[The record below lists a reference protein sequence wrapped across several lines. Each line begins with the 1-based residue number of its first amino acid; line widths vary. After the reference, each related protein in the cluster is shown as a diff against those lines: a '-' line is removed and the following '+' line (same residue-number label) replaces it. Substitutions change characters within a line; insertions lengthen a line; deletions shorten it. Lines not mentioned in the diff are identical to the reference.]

1 MLSRVRGIN
10 DSRNYYTGLSIL
22 DKDAFYEWALSDVGY
37 NNLYDDW
44 VQNDYRTDLCP
55 SINRK
60 DSTLGYLIPNMEWT
74 TTSYSRISGLAS
86 RTWRPY
92 KNSEYGKEPR

>member
-10 DSRNYYTGLSIL
+10 DPGGYYAGLHIL
-22 DKDAFYEWALSDVGY
+22 SKDLFYAWAMGDVEYNRLYNDWAQSGY
-37 NNLYDDW
+37 
-44 VQNDYRTDLCP
+44 VTRLCP

-74 TTSYSRISGLAS
+74 TTLDNRTSGLAS

-92 KNSEYGKEPR
+92 KNS